1 MQLTRLDTEHLLNQL
16 EGETREE
23 QLNRLQIVCDVLE
36 RFTGI
41 GEHMPGFLSNDFM
54 AKVKLTFRRPLKKG
68 DLVIARRRF
77 LGENNIA
84 LCEGAVCEVLEILEG
99 RKLAVRN
106 IHTKMP
112 IEAPEDCFKLLGV
125 KEECW
130 AEEEEERTVK
140 YAKAF
145 SDWGLMAEIAREKRG
160 G

>member
-1 MQLTRLDTEHLLNQL
+1 MQITKSDTESLLNHL

-23 QLNRLQIVCDVLE
+23 RLNSLQIVCDILE

-41 GEHMPGFLSNDFM
+41 KEYMPGFLSNDFM
-54 AKVKLTFRRPLKKG
+54 AKVKLAFRRPLKKG

-84 LCEGAVCEVLEILEG
+84 LYEGAVCEVLEALEG
-99 RKLAVRN
+99 GKLAVRN

-112 IEAPEDCFKLLGV
+112 IEASEDCFKLLGV

-130 AEEEEERTVK
+130 AEEEEITAK

>member
-23 QLNRLQIVCDVLE
+23 QLDRLQIVCDILE
-36 RFTGI
+36 RLTGI

-54 AKVKLTFRRPLKKG
+54 AKVKLAFRRPLKKG

-77 LGENNIA
+77 LGKNNIA

-130 AEEEEERTVK
+130 AEEEEITAK

>member
-23 QLNRLQIVCDVLE
+23 QLDRLQIVCDILE

-41 GEHMPGFLSNDFM
+41 KEHMPGFLSNDFM
-54 AKVKLTFRRPLKKG
+54 AKVRLVFRRPLKKG

-77 LGENNIA
+77 LGKGNIA
-84 LCEGAVCEVLEILEG
+84 LCEGAVCEVLEVLEG
-99 RKLAVRN
+99 CKLAVRN

-130 AEEEEERTVK
+130 AEEEEITVK

>member
-23 QLNRLQIVCDVLE
+23 QLDRLQIVCD
-36 RFTGI
+36 
-41 GEHMPGFLSNDFM
+41 
-54 AKVKLTFRRPLKKG
+54 
-68 DLVIARRRF
+68 
-77 LGENNIA
+77 
-84 LCEGAVCEVLEILEG
+84 VLEILEG

-130 AEEEEERTVK
+130 AEEEEITVK